1 MFVFTKKGVLSPLQS
16 ISLLAIFFTSMGVA
30 TVSPAMA
37 KLAAQFPSNNY
48 ALISTLP
55 TLFIVPTTL
64 WAGAVAGKKIRYR
77 TISLVGILLFLIGG
91 IAPFFLTESFTVLLV
106 CRAVFGIGVGLR
118 ASLGNALVMQYYTGK
133 EQADMLG
140 YGNLISNFGG
150 VLLQMVAGSLAEYGW
165 NYTFLAHLLG
175 LFSLLL
181 LVFQPEPE
189 ESCCTPTVTAEVPNG
204 YRHSLLKS
212 AGSQPP
218 LLLFCYFCSSWL
230 VILS

>member
-133 EQADMLG
+133 KKPICWVM
-140 YGNLISNFGG
+140 
-150 VLLQMVAGSLAEYGW
+150 
-165 NYTFLAHLLG
+165 
-175 LFSLLL
+175 
-181 LVFQPEPE
+181 
-189 ESCCTPTVTAEVPNG
+189 
-204 YRHSLLKS
+204 
-212 AGSQPP
+212 
-218 LLLFCYFCSSWL
+218 
-230 VILS
+230 VILSVISGEFFYRWWLARWQSMDGTILF

>member
-37 KLAAQFPSNNY
+37 KLAAQFPLNNY

-91 IAPFFLTESFTVLLV
+91 IAPFFLTESFTVLLI

-118 ASLGNALVMQYYTGK
+118 ASLGVCYA
-133 EQADMLG
+133 
-140 YGNLISNFGG
+140 
-150 VLLQMVAGSLAEYGW
+150 VLSRKRTSRYV
-165 NYTFLAHLLG
+165 G
-175 LFSLLL
+175 L
-181 LVFQPEPE
+181 
-189 ESCCTPTVTAEVPNG
+189 
-204 YRHSLLKS
+204 
-212 AGSQPP
+212 
-218 LLLFCYFCSSWL
+218 W
-230 VILS
+230 

>member
-77 TISLVGILLFLIGG
+77 TISLVPLSAYPNPTLCG
-91 IAPFFLTESFTVLLV
+91 ERYSF
-106 CRAVFGIGVGLR
+106 
-118 ASLGNALVMQYYTGK
+118 K
-133 EQADMLG
+133 PKD
-140 YGNLISNFGG
+140 
-150 VLLQMVAGSLAEYGW
+150 
-165 NYTFLAHLLG
+165 
-175 LFSLLL
+175 
-181 LVFQPEPE
+181 
-189 ESCCTPTVTAEVPNG
+189 TPYLN
-204 YRHSLLKS
+204 R
-212 AGSQPP
+212 
-218 LLLFCYFCSSWL
+218 
-230 VILS
+230 

>member
-165 NYTFLAHLLG
+165 N
-175 LFSLLL
+175 
-181 LVFQPEPE
+181 
-189 ESCCTPTVTAEVPNG
+189 
-204 YRHSLLKS
+204 
-212 AGSQPP
+212 
-218 LLLFCYFCSSWL
+218 
-230 VILS
+230 

>member
-1 MFVFTKKGVLSPLQS
+1 MHGLFPISIFSTTVHSNLLRVKYNMFVITKKGVLSPLQS

-91 IAPFFLTESFTVLLV
+91 IAPFFLTESFTVLFGLP
-106 CRAVFGIGVGLR
+106 CRFWHWSRSACLIGKCACYAVLYRKRTSRYAGL
-118 ASLGNALVMQYYTGK
+118 
-133 EQADMLG
+133 
-140 YGNLISNFGG
+140 
-150 VLLQMVAGSLAEYGW
+150 W
-165 NYTFLAHLLG
+165 
-175 LFSLLL
+175 
-181 LVFQPEPE
+181 
-189 ESCCTPTVTAEVPNG
+189 
-204 YRHSLLKS
+204 
-212 AGSQPP
+212 
-218 LLLFCYFCSSWL
+218 
-230 VILS
+230 

>member
-91 IAPFFLTESFTVLLV
+91 IAPFFLTENI
-106 CRAVFGIGVGLR
+106 A
-118 ASLGNALVMQYYTGK
+118 
-133 EQADMLG
+133 
-140 YGNLISNFGG
+140 
-150 VLLQMVAGSLAEYGW
+150 
-165 NYTFLAHLLG
+165 
-175 LFSLLL
+175 
-181 LVFQPEPE
+181 
-189 ESCCTPTVTAEVPNG
+189 
-204 YRHSLLKS
+204 
-212 AGSQPP
+212 
-218 LLLFCYFCSSWL
+218 
-230 VILS
+230 

>member
-77 TISLVGILLFLIGG
+77 TISLVGIFLFLIGG
-91 IAPFFLTESFTVLLV
+91 IAPFFLTESFTVLLI
-106 CRAVFGIGVGLR
+106 CRAVL
-118 ASLGNALVMQYYTGK
+118 AL
-133 EQADMLG
+133 A
-140 YGNLISNFGG
+140 
-150 VLLQMVAGSLAEYGW
+150 
-165 NYTFLAHLLG
+165 
-175 LFSLLL
+175 
-181 LVFQPEPE
+181 
-189 ESCCTPTVTAEVPNG
+189 
-204 YRHSLLKS
+204 
-212 AGSQPP
+212 
-218 LLLFCYFCSSWL
+218 
-230 VILS
+230 

>member
-77 TISLVGILLFLIGG
+77 TISLVGILLILIGG
-91 IAPFFLTESFTVLLV
+91 IGDKVYVPFTMRE
-106 CRAVFGIGVGLR
+106 I
-118 ASLGNALVMQYYTGK
+118 SLGWFAVP
-133 EQADMLG
+133 
-140 YGNLISNFGG
+140 
-150 VLLQMVAGSLAEYGW
+150 
-165 NYTFLAHLLG
+165 FLAL
-175 LFSLLL
+175 
-181 LVFQPEPE
+181 
-189 ESCCTPTVTAEVPNG
+189 A
-204 YRHSLLKS
+204 
-212 AGSQPP
+212 
-218 LLLFCYFCSSWL
+218 
-230 VILS
+230 